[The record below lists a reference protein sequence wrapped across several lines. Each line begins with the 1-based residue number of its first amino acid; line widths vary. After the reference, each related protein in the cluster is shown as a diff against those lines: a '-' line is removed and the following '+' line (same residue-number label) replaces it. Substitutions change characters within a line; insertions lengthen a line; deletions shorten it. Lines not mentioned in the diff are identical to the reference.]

1 MMNDQLTLREIDG
14 MYPDEWVLLA
24 DFAEPDRPRRRA
36 RVVFHSRDQV
46 AVLARARA
54 REWEWPEQSVRFTGG
69 IDQSVVYA
77 L

>member
-1 MMNDQLTLREIDG
+1 MGVDDRLTLREIDR

-24 DFAEPDRPRRRA
+24 DFADSDRPRRRA

-46 AVLARARA
+46 AVLARA

>member
-1 MMNDQLTLREIDG
+1 MIDHRLTLREIDG

-46 AVLARARA
+46 AVLAR
-54 REWEWPEQSVRFTGG
+54 EWEWPEQSVRFTGG

-77 L
+77 R